1 MDSNVSV
8 EQETRKHQRDITSH
22 QREIRKHQW
31 EISKQPETLK

>member
-8 EQETRKHQRDITSH
+8 ERETRKY

>member
-8 EQETRKHQRDITSH
+8 ERETRKHQRDITSH

-31 EISKQPETLK
+31 EISKLPETLK